1 MSQEVEEFKK
11 NNPDMYQKIIDS
23 MAATPVEEEEEDS
36 PVTNERGMLGN
47 RDSDGTLISVEVTE
61 EDPEADAPERETDFL
76 TDLMSTEWT
85 TDKVKDVLA
94 KHGKTP
100 EDGLALYAVT
110 GEGSNKLAT
119 ILKELTSG
127 EDNFVDLSKD
137 PD

>member
-23 MAATPVEEEEEDS
+23 MAATPAEEDEEYT

-85 TDKVKDVLA
+85 TDKVKAVLA
-94 KHGKTP
+94 KHDKTP
-100 EDGLALYAVT
+100 EDGLDLYAVT
-110 GEGSNKLAT
+110 GEGSNKLAD
-119 ILKELTSG
+119 ILKSLSEGGT
-127 EDNFVDLSKD
+127 EFVDLSKD
-137 PD
+137 SD